1 MKHSKASGI
10 IIIIL
15 TILYILFITKLAD
28 VLTNNSVM
36 QDGPVGASTHVD
48 ESYATVIYILSIMG
62 LVIGYFFIQS
72 NSIGN
77 YVIKISLLSG
87 SVLVLMHTMIYYW
100 EFLDEYTKLSLIAGC
115 IVAILYYIQ
124 YL

>member
-28 VLTNNSVM
+28 ILTNNSEM
-36 QDGPVGASTHVD
+36 QDS
-48 ESYATVIYILSIMG
+48 SYATVIYILSIMG
-62 LVIGYFFIQS
+62 LVIGYFFIQN
-72 NSIGN
+72 NSMGN
-77 YVIKISLLSG
+77 YVIRISLLSG
-87 SVLVLMHTMIYYW
+87 SVLVLMHTMLYYW